1 MPRPLSRYLLMLLG
15 LLPMLAGA
23 APAFDA
29 PPERSTDG
37 GFTLAWEADEPVQ
50 LEQAS
55 GPDYADARI
64 LYRGRDTSTVV
75 SGLPDGEYRF
85 RLRAAGA
92 NEWSD
97 VATVTVE
104 HHSLGRAFSFFAV
117 GAVVFLVLIGTI
129 VRGSVRH

>member
-1 MPRPLSRYLLMLLG
+1 MPSPLSRYLLLLLC
-15 LLPMLAGA
+15 LLPMVAGS

-37 GFTLAWEADEPVQ
+37 GFTLAWEADAAVQ

-55 GPDYADARI
+55 VADEADARI
-64 LYRGRDTSTVV
+64 LYQGHDTSTVV

-85 RLRAAGA
+85 RLRAVGA
-92 NEWSD
+92 DQWSD

-104 HHSLGRAFSFFAV
+104 HHCLARAFGFFAV
-117 GAVVFLVLIGTI
+117 GAVVFLVLIATI

>member
-1 MPRPLSRYLLMLLG
+1 MPSPLSRYLLILLC
-15 LLPMLAGA
+15 LPMVAGG

-55 GPDYADARI
+55 GPDYANARI
-64 LYRGRDTSTVV
+64 VYQGRDTSTVV

-92 NEWSD
+92 DQWSD
-97 VATVTVE
+97 VATITVE
-104 HHSLGRAFSFFAV
+104 HHSLGRAFGFFAV
-117 GAVVFLVLIGTI
+117 GAVVFLVLIATI